1 MRILYRFF
9 FLLAISSLTV
19 LSGCREDEDLNLLT
33 YPDNNFTLAADD
45 EDGSEIT
52 VNATYNNDGI
62 LEFDKPVTFTF
73 RFNASPEETI
83 VTFEPMG
90 ENVELSDTKLIIPAG
105 YTDANVTLNV
115 KDMEAFQSN
124 YDEAT
129 CNLGVKATVQGYKM
143 PSTTLE
149 AKALI
154 KKAAYV
160 ATGFLEVK
168 ADSKTTFE
176 HIYFNGEFKKTER
189 NLYTFS
195 VQLDRPARKDVKVKL
210 TTEGLDDEYLKDI
223 TITPSEIV
231 IPAGEKTTGDI
242 TWEITNDFLLRTSD
256 DSSNTLNIMATFECE
271 DPVFVQDEKRSSF
284 TLNINK
290 YIKGF
295 EFVSYKRPSG
305 WVEWSKQGWSVEVED
320 NGDIWQN
327 DGGSAL
333 IDGTTNNYEGIASDG
348 NISFTLDMG
357 EERTI
362 NGVGFDYIYYSAP
375 QNIQLSVSSDGNTWN
390 YLGKVASA
398 DEDADYYKF
407 IEPITARYV
416 KCELLASWGC
426 ELYEVYVFK

>member
-1 MRILYRFF
+1 M
-9 FLLAISSLTV
+9 
-19 LSGCREDEDLNLLT
+19 
-33 YPDNNFTLAADD
+33 
-45 EDGSEIT
+45 
-52 VNATYNNDGI
+52 
-62 LEFDKPVTFTF
+62 
-73 RFNASPEETI
+73 
-83 VTFEPMG
+83 
-90 ENVELSDTKLIIPAG
+90 
-105 YTDANVTLNV
+105 
-115 KDMEAFQSN
+115 
-124 YDEAT
+124 
-129 CNLGVKATVQGYKM
+129 
-143 PSTTLE
+143 
-149 AKALI
+149 
-154 KKAAYV
+154 
-160 ATGFLEVK
+160 
-168 ADSKTTFE
+168 
-176 HIYFNGEFKKTER
+176 
-189 NLYTFS
+189 
-195 VQLDRPARKDVKVKL
+195 DRPARKDVKVKL

-305 WVEWSKQGWSVEVED
+305 WIEWSKQDWSVEVED
-320 NGDIWQN
+320 NGDFWQN

>member
-1 MRILYRFF
+1 
-9 FLLAISSLTV
+9 
-19 LSGCREDEDLNLLT
+19 
-33 YPDNNFTLAADD
+33 
-45 EDGSEIT
+45 
-52 VNATYNNDGI
+52 
-62 LEFDKPVTFTF
+62 
-73 RFNASPEETI
+73 
-83 VTFEPMG
+83 
-90 ENVELSDTKLIIPAG
+90 
-105 YTDANVTLNV
+105 
-115 KDMEAFQSN
+115 
-124 YDEAT
+124 
-129 CNLGVKATVQGYKM
+129 
-143 PSTTLE
+143 
-149 AKALI
+149 
-154 KKAAYV
+154 
-160 ATGFLEVK
+160 
-168 ADSKTTFE
+168 
-176 HIYFNGEFKKTER
+176 
-189 NLYTFS
+189 
-195 VQLDRPARKDVKVKL
+195 
-210 TTEGLDDEYLKDI
+210 
-223 TITPSEIV
+223 
-231 IPAGEKTTGDI
+231 
-242 TWEITNDFLLRTSD
+242 
-256 DSSNTLNIMATFECE
+256 MATFECE

-305 WVEWSKQGWSVEVED
+305 WIEWSKQDWSVEVED
-320 NGDIWQN
+320 NGDFWQN

-398 DEDADYYKF
+398 DENADYYKF